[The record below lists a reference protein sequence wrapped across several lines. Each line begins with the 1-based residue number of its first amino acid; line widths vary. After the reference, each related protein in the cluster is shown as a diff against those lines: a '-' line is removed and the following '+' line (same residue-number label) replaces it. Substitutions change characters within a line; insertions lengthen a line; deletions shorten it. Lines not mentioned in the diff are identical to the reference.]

1 MPCVKAR
8 ADNGCGT
15 TRSRVSQPRRE
26 RDTCPASMARSA
38 GPTETCGATLQR
50 SWERVRDSAR
60 SSQPC
65 NWQLARRVRN
75 AARTIAGAVGGG
87 QSTARSRRDMVQA
100 HVHSTVKGQPE
111 GETQGGVTRA
121 RSARGK
127 RNPCAHTGQRAM
139 KKARS
144 GARSLRHDGTD
155 EGEAKRKRR
164 SVGDRESRRW
174 AALPREQSD
183 YNERTSRSNG
193 TRGAASWLQSSETRR
208 AGRQSREYN
217 VHGGA
222 SPSAEGERRR

>member
-1 MPCVKAR
+1 MPCVISR
-8 ADNGCGT
+8 ADNGCGDDMEARLAAT
-15 TRSRVSQPRRE
+15 ARTRHLPGVNGPQRGADGDMWSDPSAQLGARPRLR
-26 RDTCPASMARSA
+26 ALVAA
-38 GPTETCGATLQR
+38 L
-50 SWERVRDSAR
+50 
-60 SSQPC
+60 
-65 NWQLARRVRN
+65 QLATGVTREERRANDR
-75 AARTIAGAVGGG
+75 RRCGGG
-87 QSTARSRRDMVQA
+87 QSTARSRRDTVQA

-139 KKARS
+139 QKARS
-144 GARSLRHDGTD
+144 GARSLRRDGND

-174 AALPREQSD
+174 AARPREQSD

-208 AGRQSREYN
+208 AGRQSRENN

-222 SPSAEGERRR
+222 SPSAEGE